1 MTLHNSLSIL
11 ITSLLLC
18 GNAFAKP
25 GNDEAPPTVD
35 VNVVNTPD
43 VVVVNTP
50 DVVVVNTPDVVVANT
65 PLEPVPTVL
74 GGEPFQVTV
83 SNDNWD
89 GANYRNVIHD
99 IPDDQML
106 IVQTVSVAA
115 RVEIGQE
122 VRATITT
129 QGQGVGLVIHWIP
142 LTRQGTF
149 NGLDL
154 YVGTMSLTSYAS
166 GISSV
171 FLSVARNSTTGNGGI
186 VQFSV
191 SGYIVDI
198 P

>member
-1 MTLHNSLSIL
+1 MKLHNSISIL

-35 VNVVNTPD
+35 VN
-43 VVVVNTP
+43 VVNTP

-89 GANYRNVIHD
+89 GANYRNVSHD

-106 IVQTVSVAA
+106 ILQTVSVSA

-122 VRATITT
+122 VRASVTS
-129 QGQGVGLVIHWIP
+129 QGQGVGLVEHSIP

-149 NGLDL
+149 NSLDH
-154 YVGTMSLTSYAS
+154 YVGTMSLTSYAT
-166 GISSV
+166 GTSSV
-171 FLSVARNSTTGNGGI
+171 IMSAVRNSTTGNGGI